1 MSDLCFRHP
10 TLPRFRGNRVLTPSS
25 PHSLSGSPGTLI
37 RILAAILLAC
47 TALGAAAQ
55 ERGAAPPPQQ
65 KDSARETGKGKPA
78 AAADR
83 EGSDEHGI
91 ADPKS
96 YVIGPEDVIAVK
108 VWREADLSG
117 EHMVR
122 PDGRI
127 SLPLVSDVEAAG
139 QTPEQLAKAIAEG
152 LSKYMNQPEVSVA
165 VRAINSKFYFIQGE
179 VLKPGK
185 YPLLIPTTDLQALVN
200 AGGFQEFANRKKI
213 VVMRGEKR
221 HKFNY
226 KDVINGKNLDQ
237 NIELL
242 NGDLIVVP

>member
-1 MSDLCFRHP
+1 M
-10 TLPRFRGNRVLTPSS
+10 
-25 PHSLSGSPGTLI
+25 LI
-37 RILAAILLAC
+37 AFLATIFLAC
-47 TALGAAAQ
+47 APFRVAAQ
-55 ERGAAPPPQQ
+55 ETGGAPSSEKKSVSAPDRDGSNN
-65 KDSARETGKGKPA
+65 DSV
-78 AAADR
+78 
-83 EGSDEHGI
+83 
-91 ADPKS
+91 ADPKT
-96 YVIGPEDVIAVK
+96 YVIGPEDVVYVK

-117 EHMVR
+117 DHMVR

-139 QTPEQLAKAIAEG
+139 HTPEQLAKMIADG

-185 YPLLIPTTDLQALVN
+185 YPLLIPTTVLQALVN

-226 KDVINGKNLDQ
+226 KDVIKGKNLDQ
-237 NIELL
+237 NIELM
-242 NGDLIVVP
+242 NGDLIIVP

>member
-1 MSDLCFRHP
+1 M
-10 TLPRFRGNRVLTPSS
+10 
-25 PHSLSGSPGTLI
+25 LI
-37 RILAAILLAC
+37 IAIILLAC
-47 TALGAAAQ
+47 APFGAAAQ
-55 ERGAAPPPQQ
+55 ETGGAP
-65 KDSARETGKGKPA
+65 SAQDTGA
-78 AAADR
+78 AAAKDKANSDR
-83 EGSDEHGI
+83 EGSNENGV
-91 ADPKS
+91 ADPTT
-96 YVIGPEDVIAVK
+96 YVIGPEDVVYVK

-139 QTPEQLAKAIAEG
+139 HTPEQLAKIIAEG

-185 YPLLIPTTDLQALVN
+185 YPLLIPTTVLQALVN

-213 VVMRGEKR
+213 IVMRGDKR

-226 KDVINGKNLDQ
+226 KDVIKGKNLDQ
-237 NIELL
+237 NIELM
-242 NGDLIVVP
+242 NGDLIIVP

>member
-1 MSDLCFRHP
+1 M
-10 TLPRFRGNRVLTPSS
+10 
-25 PHSLSGSPGTLI
+25 LI
-37 RILAAILLAC
+37 AIFAMIFLAC
-47 TALGAAAQ
+47 APFDAAAQ
-55 ERGAAPPPQQ
+55 ETGRAPSSEKKSVAAP
-65 KDSARETGKGKPA
+65 
-78 AAADR
+78 DR
-83 EGSDEHGI
+83 DNSNDDGVV
-91 ADPKS
+91 DPKT
-96 YVIGPEDVIAVK
+96 YVIGPEDVVNVK

-117 EHMVR
+117 DHMVR

-139 QTPEQLAKAIAEG
+139 HTPEQLAKMIADG

-185 YPLLIPTTDLQALVN
+185 YPLLIPTTVLQALVN

-226 KDVINGKNLDQ
+226 KDVIKGKNLDQ
-237 NIELL
+237 NIELM
-242 NGDLIVVP
+242 NGDLIIVP